1 MATTKNIVELQI
13 NASGAIDSVDKLG
26 TAFDNAVAEGQSLRT
41 QLRNLQ
47 KEISTLDPKTDRFQE
62 LSVQAGELRDKMNDA
77 SEAIRANAGP
87 AIESLGN
94 NAALLKDKLF
104 NLDFVGVGESLRAIG
119 TSVGRISAKDI
130 TEGIKSVTS
139 GFVSLGKALRS
150 NPLFLLAGT
159 IALVVANFQELS
171 TLIDG
176 VTDAEQQRLEVQK
189 DAAALSKEQ
198 LDAISAQENILK
210 LQGKSERE
218 ILDLKIKAAQ
228 QAIID
233 QEAVIK
239 TGQIQ
244 TQQQIAAA
252 QRNKDILSG
261 ILEFVTA
268 PIKVLLQGIDS
279 IGSAFGQNFGL
290 VETFTAGIDSIASLV
305 FNPEEVKAEAD
316 KTLKEQEA
324 ALLAL
329 KNQQAGFQLQVNQID
344 KQASDARIEQKKK
357 EAEELK
363 KVEQEVSDLVE
374 QLYQENLR
382 EFEATERAKTE
393 ALFKA
398 NQERIQKIDEQFK
411 LEQEIGLTQKD
422 AEIAAIVARYDEQFA
437 IASGN
442 ADLEKQLTEKQRQE
456 IAAINAKYDEQE
468 AQNQKAIFDAKVGV
482 AANLFGAFAD
492 LAGSFQAK
500 STAQAKRQFEL
511 VKAANIAQAFA
522 NTYLGATSAYA
533 QTIGGP
539 VVKGIAAGAAVI
551 AGLANVNRIRQQKF
565 EGGSTGGGG
574 SSSVGSAPSIGG
586 GTTGGGVP
594 QFNPIN
600 TNFLQNRP
608 DQLTPKAFVIAGE
621 VSSQTEARQ
630 KVQDLARL

>member
-13 NASGAIDSVDKLG
+13 NASGAIDSVGKLG

-41 QLRNLQ
+41 QLKNLQ
-47 KEISTLDPKTDRFQE
+47 KELATLDPKSDRFQE

-104 NLDFVGVGESLRAIG
+104 NLDFVGVGESLKGIG
-119 TSVGRISAKDI
+119 TSVGRISGKDI

-139 GFVSLGKALRS
+139 GFVSLGKALLS
-150 NPLFLLAGT
+150 NPIFLLAGT

-357 EAEELK
+357 EAEELRK
-363 KVEQEVSDLVE
+363 IEENITATTLALREKIRQDSAREATNQRSKLLTGEEEKFKVIEEQEAIRQQFLLS
-374 QLYQENLR
+374 QQE
-382 EFEATERAKTE
+382 K
-393 ALFKA
+393 
-398 NQERIQKIDEQFK
+398 
-411 LEQEIGLTQKD
+411 
-422 AEIAAIVARYDEQFA
+422 EIAAVDAKYIELRKKAKGNAELSKLLAEQNAAEVAAIEQKYEQQKLDAKIGFAEQTLGVISNINDAFNKGNEASARRAFAINKGVAIADALIQTYKGASAAFANAAANPATVLFPGYPAIQAGFA
-437 IASGN
+437 IASGL
-442 ADLEKQLTEKQRQE
+442 AQV
-456 IAAINAKYDEQE
+456 AKIRSQ
-468 AQNQKAIFDAKVGV
+468 Q
-482 AANLFGAFAD
+482 
-492 LAGSFQAK
+492 FQ
-500 STAQAKRQFEL
+500 
-511 VKAANIAQAFA
+511 
-522 NTYLGATSAYA
+522 G
-533 QTIGGP
+533 
-539 VVKGIAAGAAVI
+539 
-551 AGLANVNRIRQQKF
+551 
-565 EGGSTGGGG
+565 GGSGGG